1 MPGLLGVAVLLG
13 LHRSRLYRGR
23 GIIPEKGMHNHAG
36 DGRGIPEQGYR
47 SCAGEGG
54 RRIRSRGEVRTGQ
67 AEINI
72 ALWTRNAAEN
82 EEWRKKAMETQSRR
96 RFIGLVAKALGVLS
110 IVPGT
115 FFKPRSVFG
124 ADPIPKGATKPTP
137 MPTPMPVTPFQQTLE
152 KSNKTNLKQVLDR
165 APLIPEE
172 KLAIAAVRELD
183 RSEIEAILRKP
194 VKGGT
199 ANPIGASGDGC
210 GSDCGKSCGGGCGG
224 KCNVTTSGVIDRN
237 GVLGIKMNG
246 INREVF
252 KANVREALAMI
263 SPSGPRPVPL
273 PR

>member
-1 MPGLLGVAVLLG
+1 
-13 LHRSRLYRGR
+13 
-23 GIIPEKGMHNHAG
+23 
-36 DGRGIPEQGYR
+36 
-47 SCAGEGG
+47 
-54 RRIRSRGEVRTGQ
+54 VRTGQ
-67 AEINI
+67 AETNI

-82 EEWRKKAMETQSRR
+82 EEWRKKVMETQSRR

-124 ADPIPKGATKPTP
+124 ADPIPTKPTRMP
-137 MPTPMPVTPFQQTLE
+137 APTPVPVGSFQQTLE
-152 KSNKTNLKQVLDR
+152 SSTKTNLKQVLDG

-199 ANPIGASGDGC
+199 VVTAGSGDGC
-210 GSDCGKSCGGGCGG
+210 GSDCGKGCGGGCGG
-224 KCNVTTSGVIDRN
+224 KCSGMTSGVIDPN

-246 INREVF
+246 INRELF
-252 KANVREALAMI
+252 KTNVRKALAMLGT
-263 SPSGPRPVPL
+263 SSPRPVPL
-273 PR
+273 PPR